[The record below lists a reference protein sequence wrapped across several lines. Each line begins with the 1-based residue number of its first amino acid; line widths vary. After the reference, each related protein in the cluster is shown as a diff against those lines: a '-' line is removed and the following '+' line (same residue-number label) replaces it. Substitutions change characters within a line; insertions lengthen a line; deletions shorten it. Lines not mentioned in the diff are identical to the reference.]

1 MTGKRSGARG
11 GARRAGAASGTDAPD
26 AAGADEPARAL
37 AELPPWLAD
46 PAARLRRLEAAG
58 RLPHA
63 LLLAGARGI
72 GKRAFGHWLA
82 ETMLC
87 LTPTEAGACGTCG
100 ACRQLLAGAHP
111 DYRELRPEGAGIRID
126 AVRELM
132 AWQQLS
138 TPEGRWRVALL
149 EAADTLNRNAANALL
164 KTLEEPADGA
174 LLLLVAD
181 RPGALPAT
189 VRSRCQ
195 RVTLGNGD
203 RAASLAWLEGRL
215 AADDV
220 VPDDGPPDGPPDG
233 SPDGPPGGTAAGPTA
248 GRAARALARSGGA
261 PFAALALA
269 GPGQRE
275 TDALIDAAWLD
286 LMLHR
291 ASVGRIADSLAELPA
306 GPVLAGFAER
316 AAAALRHAH
325 GAGPGASAATS
336 GTDGAS
342 PAEDAGAHEIAA
354 RVADRLHA
362 RRWFELR
369 DRVERLYRID
379 GPSFRTQAVLEG
391 LLADIRLMLTAEGGH
406 Q

>member
-1 MTGKRSGARG
+1 M
-11 GARRAGAASGTDAPD
+11 RRAGAGSAADAGDP
-26 AAGADEPARAL
+26 DEPARAL
-37 AELPPWLAD
+37 AELPPWLAG

-87 LTPTEAGACGTCG
+87 LTPTERGACGTCG

-132 AWQQLS
+132 TWQQLS

-203 RAASLAWLEGRL
+203 RAASLAWLERRL
-215 AADDV
+215 AADEGAADEGAA
-220 VPDDGPPDGPPDG
+220 DGAAADGGPPDG
-233 SPDGPPGGTAAGPTA
+233 TAAAPVA
-248 GRAARALARSGGA
+248 GRAARALARAGGS

-325 GAGPGASAATS
+325 GAGPAARGAGG
-336 GTDGAS
+336 GTDGAGAS
-342 PAEDAGAHEIAA
+342 GDAGAHGIAA
-354 RVADRLHA
+354 RVAGRLDA